1 MYLKPSEDLRFLT
14 KLEKCDR
21 KDWGFK
27 QVSEKWLPSTATLE
41 DQKTFHSAELCLCGT
56 VDWKRLELLRH
67 YFLRNYMYERQC
79 PWDHSSLS
87 RLTLIKGLVIVHIAI
102 PLYNE
107 SKERT
112 RTRQRHLPST
122 RSRCQTARSS
132 AIHPSVIYPSHLL
145 LLFSFLPGKN
155 VKNKKNAIVCP
166 LHKSWNPRN
175 ISRGLDRI

>member
-56 VDWKRLELLRH
+56 VDSKRLELLRH

-102 PLYNE
+102 PLYNK
-107 SKERT
+107 SKEQNQVSANHPKYQVKVSNRKET
-112 RTRQRHLPST
+112 PSLQAT
-122 RSRCQTARSS
+122 ST
-132 AIHPSVIYPSHLL
+132 HP
-145 LLFSFLPGKN
+145 
-155 VKNKKNAIVCP
+155 VCCFF
-166 LHKSWNPRN
+166 RVFQE
-175 ISRGLDRI
+175 IM

>member
-56 VDWKRLELLRH
+56 VDSKRLELLRH

-102 PLYNE
+102 PLYNK
-107 SKERT
+107 SKEQKQDSAT
-112 RTRQRHLPST
+112 TLST
-122 RSRCQTARSS
+122 RERYKTARNSS
-132 AIHPSVIYPSHLL
+132 LPPSDIYPSRL
-145 LLFSFLPGKN
+145 LLFSFFQE
-155 VKNKKNAIVCP
+155 IM
-166 LHKSWNPRN
+166 
-175 ISRGLDRI
+175 